1 MNLNFQINNLLK
13 KFESGD
19 KLDSYRE
26 LLKIFKKNKDDN
38 LLRYNLAVIQQKLN
52 LNEEAKINYNYL
64 IKFEKNIKAMI
75 NLYNIFFSEEKYY
88 EALNIIDNILKV
100 QQIENVQKDKAFACL
115 KLNNVKIDYRGNIVK
130 IAGKKNA
137 VEETKLALQKL
148 FEEANKGY
156 EIDEDRIR
164 DTKSFL
170 TFDINN
176 ESQSDLFIKTKKRK
190 IIARSLN
197 QKKYFHLLNNKS
209 IVFASGPAGTGK
221 TYIAVAKAVSYL
233 QKGTIKKIILSR
245 PAVEAGESLGFLP
258 GDLKEKVDPYLA
270 PLYDSLRRMLP
281 ENKLTKLF
289 EQKTIEVIPLAYMR
303 GRTLDSAYMIL
314 DEAQNATLMQMKMF
328 LTRLGIGSRA
338 IVTGDITQI
347 DLQRRTD
354 SGLVQVS
361 NILNNVE
368 GIGFVTLDCN
378 DVVRHSLVMKII
390 QAYDENSSIEKNI
403 K

>member
-1 MNLNFQINNLLK
+1 MEKIIELKTLEPIALL
-13 KFESGD
+13 GVAD
-19 KLDSYRE
+19 THIKL
-26 LLKIFKKNKDDN
+26 I
-38 LLRYNLAVIQQKLN
+38 
-52 LNEEAKINYNYL
+52 EAAIP
-64 IKFEKNIKAMI
+64 A
-75 NLYNIFFSEEKYY
+75 
-88 EALNIIDNILKV
+88 
-100 QQIENVQKDKAFACL
+100 
-115 KLNNVKIDYRGNIVK
+115 
-130 IAGKKNA
+130 
-137 VEETKLALQKL
+137 T
-148 FEEANKGY
+148 
-156 EIDEDRIR
+156 
-164 DTKSFL
+164 
-170 TFDINN
+170 
-176 ESQSDLFIKTKKRK
+176 
-190 IIARSLN
+190 IIARGETIKIRGENPDVEHIHQILHEMMETLSGKGSLTVRDVQN
-197 QKKYFHLLNNKS
+197 LIALVTSENGKSNSEIRVPEIVIHYGNKGAIVPKTKGQEAYVKTVRKNDVVFS
-209 IVFASGPAGTGK
+209 IGPAGTGK
-221 TYIAVAKAVSYL
+221 TFLAVALAVAAL
-233 QKGTIKKIILSR
+233 ENHEVDRIILCR

-314 DEAQNATLMQMKMF
+314 DEAQNATVMQMKMF

>member
-1 MNLNFQINNLLK
+1 MEKVIELKTLEPIALL
-13 KFESGD
+13 GVAD
-19 KLDSYRE
+19 THIKL
-26 LLKIFKKNKDDN
+26 I
-38 LLRYNLAVIQQKLN
+38 
-52 LNEEAKINYNYL
+52 EAAIP
-64 IKFEKNIKAMI
+64 A
-75 NLYNIFFSEEKYY
+75 
-88 EALNIIDNILKV
+88 
-100 QQIENVQKDKAFACL
+100 
-115 KLNNVKIDYRGNIVK
+115 
-130 IAGKKNA
+130 
-137 VEETKLALQKL
+137 T
-148 FEEANKGY
+148 
-156 EIDEDRIR
+156 
-164 DTKSFL
+164 
-170 TFDINN
+170 
-176 ESQSDLFIKTKKRK
+176 
-190 IIARSLN
+190 IIARGETIKIRGENPDVEHIHQILHEMMETLTGKGSLTVRDVQN
-197 QKKYFHLLNNKS
+197 LIALVTSENGKSNSEIRVPEIVIHYGNKGAIVPKTKGQEAYVKTVRKNDVVFS
-209 IVFASGPAGTGK
+209 IGPAGTGK
-221 TYIAVAKAVSYL
+221 TFLAVALAVAAL
-233 QKGTIKKIILSR
+233 ENHEVDRIILCR

-314 DEAQNATLMQMKMF
+314 DEAQNATVMQMKMF

-361 NILNNVE
+361 NILKNVE